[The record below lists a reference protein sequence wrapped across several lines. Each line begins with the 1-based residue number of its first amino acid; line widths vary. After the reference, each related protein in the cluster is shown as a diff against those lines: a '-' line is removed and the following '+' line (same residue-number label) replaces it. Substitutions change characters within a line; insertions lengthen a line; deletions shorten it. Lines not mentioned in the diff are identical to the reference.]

1 MRQTS
6 TFGALFIGQWAG
18 TFGGKRAGERP
29 HRLVPARAIRHYLLT
44 ALPGLTISYLG
55 FRRKTA
61 FRQKTVVNYKTQRGR
76 QIWAITAKFR
86 LFFFFFFLCFFLFCL
101 GPSIW
106 VEVGFLG
113 SAPLLGPITGSGC
126 SDPSHFH
133 NQLLL

>member
-86 LFFFFFFLCFFLFCL
+86 LFFFFLSRPINM
-101 GPSIW
+101 GRG
-106 VEVGFLG
+106 GFLG
-113 SAPLLGPITGSGC
+113 VSASFRPHNGLWLL
-126 SDPSHFH
+126 
-133 NQLLL
+133 